1 MVHVEHGQDGQ
12 PVRYGFEY
20 LAEMLLPVARWDIE
34 QQRRDRA
41 ERRQLKLLP
50 GGKAD
55 NLRGFSGRQLAWDR
69 LEDLRKLAELRGG
82 VREGERMQHLFWR
95 LNFLLLSGATH
106 SGQMYH
112 EAAALAGELDPAW
125 SYRSKEL
132 MTLYAKAKAHEAGEK
147 VEFGGKQLSP
157 LYTPKNDTIISLF
170 QITDEE
176 QRKLRTLIS
185 SDMAKERDRERH
197 TARRRAAGAVD
208 RQTYESRSLSRQKPW
223 EALGMSRAS
232 WYRAGKP
239 AAPASETS
247 PSVLQAQAADLA
259 SIAGSDEGGH
269 NA

>member
-1 MVHVEHGQDGQ
+1 MPAERLIAGFHPAGFVHVIVD
-12 PVRYGFEY
+12 
-20 LAEMLLPVARWDIE
+20 
-34 QQRRDRA
+34 
-41 ERRQLKLLP
+41 RRQRV
-50 GGKAD
+50 A
-55 NLRGFSGRQLAWDR
+55 GF
-69 LEDLRKLAELRGG
+69 
-82 VREGERMQHLFWR
+82 

-269 NA
+269 DV